1 MDIKK
6 YREWIGET
14 KKITSEAEVLEEAKL
29 SPYWKKRA
37 RDRAKNAGRAIN
49 NGVDRK
55 WALEQQE
62 KSSSIDKDIHKIFEK
77 ELSENEELSEEITAF
92 LERIKKKREEMKA
105 LEEERKKAKLEKPKG
120 KRGKKTL
127 PNPYAGE
134 KTTKKF
140 PYGGGKDG
148 GVAKVYKQRMKRAG
162 GLTLAPGE
170 AFGTMG
176 EGLTEAPVN
185 MGSGA
190 APRPSQVKAAMKAFG
205 MLPSSSKSSKSSG
218 GSSQMSLPGMARD
231 IQKEFS
237 ELNSTQQNNFYK
249 LLEDV
254 PKYDIDGI
262 SSKGTVEILSFFG
275 IELADIIDVVKSCP
289 SIQNTNIDSPLMA
302 GTKGLTFNLENDHV
316 LKLFVGGYQDDLKW
330 YSGLKKKM
338 YGSDGS
344 VHSLPIYDSGK
355 TKAADRYGASVKFA
369 EMAKLIPFGAF
380 VEETGRSKSEINA
393 AMTNIEFL
401 MYDLPYKAKN
411 LDQALLIAKRVRK
424 KKQLA
429 FPGLTK
435 KEFLNIIKMYYH
447 FVKTGHSINDSHSG
461 NIGILP
467 QSNLTNPI
475 FVVFDN

>member
-6 YREWIGET
+6 YREWISET
-14 KKITSEAEVLEEAKL
+14 KEITSEVEVLEEAKL

-105 LEEERKKAKLEKPKG
+105 LEEEKKKAKLEKTKG
-120 KRGKKTL
+120 KRGNKTL

-148 GVAKVYKQRMKRAG
+148 GVAKVYQRRMKKARGA
-162 GLTLAPGE
+162 TIAPGE
-170 AFGTMG
+170 SIPAAGIGPMM
-176 EGLTEAPVN
+176 EAPVN
-185 MGSGA
+185 LGSGA

-205 MLPSSSKSSKSSG
+205 MLPSSKSNKSSG

-237 ELNSTQQNNFYK
+237 SLNPTQQNNFYK

-275 IELADIIDVVKSCP
+275 IELGDVIDIVKSCP
-289 SIQNTNIDSPLMA
+289 SIENTNIESPLMA
-302 GTKGLTFNLENDHV
+302 GTQGLTFNLENDHV

-330 YSGLKKKM
+330 YSGLKNKM

-355 TKAADRYGASVKFA
+355 TKAADKYGASVKFA
-369 EMAKLIPFGAF
+369 EMAKLIPFGSF
-380 VEETGRSKSEINA
+380 VEDTGRSKSKANA
-393 AMTNIEFL
+393 ALTNIEYL
-401 MYDLPYKAKN
+401 MYQIAN
-411 LDQALLIAKRVRK
+411 LDPGQALLKAKRIRK
-424 KKQLA
+424 RKELA
-429 FPGLTK
+429 FPELTK
-435 KEFLNIIKMYYH
+435 QEFINIVKMFYFFMH
-447 FVKTGHSINDSHSG
+447 SGHMINDSHTG

-467 QSNLTNPI
+467 QSSPTNPT